1 MLTTTNPPLSAAA
14 DHSRSGTNILFP
26 PRVRILVQASISNVE
41 VIRSP
46 RRRKTVEARLVDGTL
61 RIAIPDH
68 LTADEESRW
77 IEVMRERFSASTT
90 PEDIDLGER
99 AARLVDRYAL
109 PAPSTITWS
118 SRQTTRWGSC
128 SPDTGRIRISNRV
141 AACPAWVLDYVI
153 IHELAHLS
161 EAGHNQPFWDMVN
174 RYPLAE
180 RARGYLMARADMGG

>member
-1 MLTTTNPPLSAAA
+1 MRPRTRLFCVAA
-14 DHSRSGTNILFP
+14 DHSPPGTNIAFL
-26 PRVRILVQASISNVE
+26 PRVRIPVQASISNVE

-46 RRRKTVEARLVDGTL
+46 RRRKTIEARLVDGTL

-68 LTADEESRW
+68 LSADEESRW
-77 IEVMRERFSASTT
+77 IEVMRQRFSTSAK
-90 PEDIDLGER
+90 PEDIDLGDR

-118 SRQTTRWGSC
+118 ARQTTRWGSC
-128 SPDTGRIRISNRV
+128 SPDSGRIRISNRV
-141 AACPAWVLDYVI
+141 AGCPPWVLDYVI

-161 EAGHNQPFWDMVN
+161 EPKHNKHFWDLVN